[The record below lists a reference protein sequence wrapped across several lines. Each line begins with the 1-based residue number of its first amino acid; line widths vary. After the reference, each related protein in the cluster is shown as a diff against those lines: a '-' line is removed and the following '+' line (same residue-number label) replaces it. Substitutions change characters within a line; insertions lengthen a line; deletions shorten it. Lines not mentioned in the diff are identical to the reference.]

1 MPVSPPASPA
11 GASIFVQIP
20 PRVSHWDV
28 RWVNR
33 RAPLRYVTTGTIQN
47 LAWMSRGTE
56 RSRDAVDYSEVAP
69 TKASHPTRTCVGC
82 REKGDRSELLRVVVD
97 GTDLVPDT
105 AARLPGRGAWV
116 HRNLDCLAL
125 AVRRRAFPRALR
137 VPGPLVE
144 DAVQVFIESC
154 TSKK

>member
-1 MPVSPPASPA
+1 M
-11 GASIFVQIP
+11 
-20 PRVSHWDV
+20 
-28 RWVNR
+28 
-33 RAPLRYVTTGTIQN
+33 
-47 LAWMSRGTE
+47 TE

-69 TKASHPTRTCVGC
+69 NKASHPTRTCVGC
-82 REKGDRSELLRVVVD
+82 RDKGDRTELLRVVVD

-105 AARLPGRGAWV
+105 DARLPGRGAWV

-137 VPGPLVE
+137 VPGPLAE